1 MKRLSFLLGAGVG
14 FVLGSKAGSRP
25 YEQLEATIRKVASRS
40 GTDSSA
46 ESIERPMSDA
56 EEANGHADYDE
67 GDHHFV
73 QVVSGGVDEG
83 GNVVVDEVVAEVDS
97 EGRVVATDETIVVE
111 TPEGD
116 IVVDETFSV
125 ADDEGGLQPI
135 EEDVTVL
142 EAGDTEE

>member
-1 MKRLSFLLGAGVG
+1 MKRFSFLLGAGVG
-14 FVLGSKAGSRP
+14 FVLGSKAGARP

-40 GTDSSA
+40 GPTGSA
-46 ESIERPMSDA
+46 ESSQRPMNDA
-56 EEANGHADYDE
+56 EEANEQADDDK
-67 GDHHFV
+67 GDHQFV
-73 QVVSGGVDEG
+73 EVVSGGVDKD

-97 EGRVVATDETIVVE
+97 DGRVVATDETIVVE

-125 ADDEGGLQPI
+125 TDDEGELQPI

>member
-1 MKRLSFLLGAGVG
+1 MKRFSFLLGAGVG

-40 GTDSSA
+40 GPTGSA
-46 ESIERPMSDA
+46 EPSERSVSDA
-56 EEANGHADYDE
+56 EEANEHTDDK
-67 GDHHFV
+67 GDHQFV
-73 QVVSGGVDEG
+73 EVVSGAVDKD

-97 EGRVVATDETIVVE
+97 EGRVVATNETIVVE

-125 ADDEGGLQPI
+125 TDDEGELQPI

-142 EAGDTEE
+142 ETGDTEE